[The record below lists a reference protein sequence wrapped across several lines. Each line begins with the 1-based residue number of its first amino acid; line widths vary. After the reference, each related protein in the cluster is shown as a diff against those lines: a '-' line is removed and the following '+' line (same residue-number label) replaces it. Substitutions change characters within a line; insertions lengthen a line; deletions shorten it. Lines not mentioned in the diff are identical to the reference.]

1 MDLHA
6 KFALG
11 LPYKN
16 FLDKYGTAPQKDRW
30 RQAFEAMSLTPPRS
44 SCWPGSSDR

>member
-11 LPYKN
+11 LPYKS

-30 RQAFEAMSLTPPRS
+30 RQAFETISLTAAQK
-44 SCWPGSSDR
+44 SCWPGSNGR